1 MCYDDN
7 ARPPIP
13 QGQNGTARGEDIV
26 LTAADGNKFSAFVAQ
41 PSKPTGPQ
49 ILIYPDV
56 RGLHQ
61 FYKELALRFAEV
73 GVAAIAMDYFGR
85 TAGLT
90 ARDDSFEYMPH
101 VQQLR
106 LPTVFA
112 DAKAA
117 LSHLNSVTGSSAS
130 AFTVGFCLGGSLSLY
145 TGTEDM
151 GLTGVIGFYAGLS
164 RQMDEQKGTVLEA
177 ADKVKVPVLGL
188 FGGNDPG
195 IPADQVQ
202 TLDEQLDKA
211 GVKHEIITYPGTP
224 HSFFDRKFTEFA
236 KESADAWQRILGF
249 IAEQSQIVPS

>member
-7 ARPPIP
+7 ARPPITP
-13 QGQNGTARGEDIV
+13 GESGSARGEDMV
-26 LTAADGNKFSAFVAQ
+26 LTAADGNKFSAFAAH
-41 PSKPTGPQ
+41 PSKPNGSQ
-49 ILIYPDV
+49 VVIYPDV

-73 GVAAIAMDYFGR
+73 GVAAVAMDYFGR

-90 ARDDSFEYMPH
+90 GRDDSFEFMPH

-112 DAKAA
+112 DAKASLA
-117 LSHLNSVTGSSAS
+117 QLKSMTDSSDA

-151 GLTGVIGFYAGLS
+151 GLAGVIGFYAGLS
-164 RQMDEQKGTVLEA
+164 RKMDEQKGTVIEA
-177 ADKVKVPVLGL
+177 AAKIKVPVLGL

-195 IPADQVQ
+195 IPADQIQ
-202 TLDEQLDKA
+202 QLDEQLDKA
-211 GVKHEIITYPGTP
+211 GVKHEVITYPGTP
-224 HSFFDRKFTEFA
+224 HSFFDRKAAEFA

-249 IAEQSQIVPS
+249 IEERSQIVPS